1 MPIYEY
7 SCDHCQ
13 YDFEALVRNAED
25 KPKCPKCG
33 QTELSKQFSVPAA
46 AKVSG
51 TGGSLPIC
59 NTPATMP
66 MGGCGGPA
74 CQRGMCGLD

>member
-7 SCDHCQ
+7 SCQQCDHH
-13 YDFEALVRNAED
+13 FEALIRNAED

-33 QTELSKQFSVPAA
+33 QFELAREFSVPAA
-46 AKVSG
+46 AKVQG
-51 TGGSLPIC
+51 AGGSLPMASS
-59 NTPATMP
+59 PMP

-74 CQRGMCGLD
+74 CQRGLCGDMG

>member
-7 SCDHCQ
+7 ACQ
-13 YDFEALVRNAED
+13 QCSHEFETLVRNADD

-33 QTELSKQFSVPAA
+33 QLEVAKQFSVPAA
-46 AKVSG
+46 AKVAGS
-51 TGGSLPIC
+51 GGSLPVM
-59 NTPATMP
+59 NAPSP

>member
-7 SCDHCQ
+7 ACQ
-13 YDFEALVRNAED
+13 QCSHEFETLVRSAD
-25 KPKCPKCG
+25 DTPKCPKCG
-33 QTELSKQFSVPAA
+33 QLEVLKQFSVPAA
-46 AKVSG
+46 AKVAGS
-51 TGGSLPIC
+51 GGSLPVM
-59 NTPATMP
+59 NAPSP